1 MAKVLSWE
9 IFHFCGK
16 MEEGLNKIIISG
28 SSLGEKKSSKPADYY
43 HTLTQFLQRS
53 YYLSDTAILTCTHSH
68 RNLILLP

>member
-16 MEEGLNKIIISG
+16 MEEGLNKIIING

-43 HTLTQFLQRS
+43 PTLT
-53 YYLSDTAILTCTHSH
+53 
-68 RNLILLP
+68 